1 MLYELDL
8 KPDAAGEIR
17 TVTLDTSLS
26 LYFLKKMQ
34 QENLLSKNFI
44 SNLVMT
50 QADPT
55 KANYDDLLNSPYI
68 AYRNANPNG
77 MKKEEF
83 EANVL
88 FDMDMCSVV
97 YADIIQGEQKR
108 SGSMANSF
116 RRVTQRKK

>member
-8 KPDAAGEIR
+8 KPDADGEIR

-44 SNLVMT
+44 ANLVMT
-50 QADPT
+50 EADPT

-68 AYRNANPNG
+68 AYRYANPNG
-77 MKKEEF
+77 MSKVEF
-83 EANVL
+83 ESNVI
-88 FDMDMCSVV
+88 FDMDMCSAV

>member
-8 KPDAAGEIR
+8 KPDVDGEIR

-26 LYFLKKMQ
+26 LYFFKKMQ

-44 SNLVMT
+44 ANLAMT
-50 QADPT
+50 ESDPT
-55 KANYDDLLNSPYI
+55 KANYDDLLNAPYI

-77 MKKEEF
+77 MDKQEF
-83 EANVL
+83 ESKVK
-88 FDMDMCSVV
+88 FDMDMCSTV

-108 SGSMANSF
+108 EGAMANSF

>member
-8 KPDAAGEIR
+8 KPDAAGEIK

>member
-8 KPDAAGEIR
+8 KPDAAGEIK

-44 SNLVMT
+44 ANLVMT
-50 QADPT
+50 EADPT

-83 EANVL
+83 EASVL

-108 SGSMANSF
+108 SGAMANSF